1 VVALAFDSSLH
12 LTPQGGGE
20 LPQNLDLLRAHPLM

>member
-20 LPQNLDLLRAHPLM
+20 LLQDLDLLRTHPPM